1 MNQCGRVSEVA
12 SEIPACARPKPGQI
26 QHEGPAGV
34 RQPLRNEVP
43 RHASR
48 PNAVDEQHRGGAGS
62 PHVQRDIAVF
72 DGDQGIRLR
81 SAVQLKGV
89 SVCNIGQATTSAIQI
104 EAVANDENVLD
115 LEPDPAGSHVD
126 QAP

>member
-12 SEIPACARPKPGQI
+12 SEIPRALAPNPGKSSTKARQVSVNPCVTRSHVTPPG
-26 QHEGPAGV
+26 PTPWMNNTVAA
-34 RQPLRNEVP
+34 PDP
-43 RHASR
+43 RTSSE
-48 PNAVDEQHRGGAGS
+48 N
-62 PHVQRDIAVF
+62 IAVF

-89 SVCNIGQATTSAIQI
+89 SVCNIGQATTSDIQI